1 MTTLTSVPP
10 LSIKDCDIGDPGI
23 TPYLMCN
30 VVTKATSTSKLEGIQ
45 KINGVWRIYLKDKVT
60 RLELFHKNHLLTGT
74 KHVLLYDQNPN
85 QSRYQMING
94 QHNAP
99 LNNEKLT
106 IKNIPLSVSN
116 DEIKR
121 MLEENGVTLRSAIKY
136 GCIRDSSGYLTSYK
150 SGDRFVYV
158 RPFDTPL
165 SRSQKVGNFS
175 CIVIHHGKETPCVVC
190 GESGHK
196 VGDLGCKALP
206 TETIRAFKGFRH
218 PLSNH
223 FPCRLQVYES
233 EFKSVEHA
241 YFWQMATEFGNS
253 DLATEI
259 QNSAH
264 AGEVKKLSKL
274 IAEDDKRFTWETDNI
289 DVMKFLLQAKAKQ
302 CTQFR
307 NCLIENKGKTLAE
320 ATPSKL
326 WASGF
331 SPFVT
336 EHSSPQ
342 FWTGQNMLG
351 VLLMELT
358 ETLLSKNQ
366 DEPTIPASHDH
377 YDEHIAP
384 PQDRKDDAPMTGQEE
399 HSVSAVSCAVADP
412 LSIWRL

>member
-10 LSIKDCDIGDPGI
+10 LFIKDCDIGDPGI

-30 VVTKATSTSKLEGIQ
+30 AVTKATSTSKLEGI
-45 KINGVWRIYLKDKVT
+45 
-60 RLELFHKNHLLTGT
+60 
-74 KHVLLYDQNPN
+74 
-85 QSRYQMING
+85 
-94 QHNAP
+94 
-99 LNNEKLT
+99 
-106 IKNIPLSVSN
+106 
-116 DEIKR
+116 
-121 MLEENGVTLRSAIKY
+121 
-136 GCIRDSSGYLTSYK
+136 
-150 SGDRFVYV
+150 
-158 RPFDTPL
+158 
-165 SRSQKVGNFS
+165 
-175 CIVIHHGKETPCVVC
+175 VVC

-196 VGDLGCKALP
+196 LGDLGCKALP

-259 QNSAH
+259 KNSAH
-264 AGEVKKLSKL
+264 AGEIKKLSKL

-320 ATPSKL
+320 TTPSKL
-326 WASGF
+326 WASGL

-336 EHSSPQ
+336 EHSSP
-342 FWTGQNMLG
+342 
-351 VLLMELT
+351 VL
-358 ETLLSKNQ
+358 
-366 DEPTIPASHDH
+366 
-377 YDEHIAP
+377 
-384 PQDRKDDAPMTGQEE
+384 DRAKHAW
-399 HSVSAVSCAVADP
+399 SAFDGAY
-412 LSIWRL
+412 